1 MEAVTFQ
8 QICIETEKFAPV
20 LNFTRVENPNSEI
33 CLNMVPLCQDGF
45 LYHDCI
51 SLFQPFQ
58 QLRCAVTFCILSN
71 QEDSPRNG
79 QIVAQRH
86 VYFKFLDFAN
96 TQLFQEQTLSAI
108 PCHTSSG
115 RLFSAICFQVKIQDS
130 RPFWKK
136 ELEIWKGLIKC
147 HCSFLVA
154 LQRFPRQDTPWP
166 FQQGKSRKGTASNGC
181 AGS

>member
-20 LNFTRVENPNSEI
+20 LKFTRVENPNSEI
-33 CLNMVPLCQDGF
+33 CLNTGLLCQDGF

-58 QLRCAVTFCILSN
+58 HLRCAVTLCILSN
-71 QEDSPRNG
+71 QEDLPSKWSNCRTKACVLQFFG
-79 QIVAQRH
+79 ILRIH
-86 VYFKFLDFAN
+86 SCFKNRPFLPALVIQAPGD
-96 TQLFQEQTLSAI
+96 LS
-108 PCHTSSG
+108 H
-115 RLFSAICFQVKIQDS
+115 LAICFQVKIQDS

-136 ELEIWKGLIKC
+136 ELEIWGLIKC

-154 LQRFPRQDTPWP
+154 LQRFPRQDT
-166 FQQGKSRKGTASNGC
+166 A
-181 AGS
+181 